1 MRRLILYE
9 NQHKASLV
17 HLLFVETEGK
27 TLHVWLTDTQGI
39 KLMSRIFTSPPG
51 QYLGEVGRYTEAADN
66 YVRATQ
72 FTPEDFELIF
82 NAANALR
89 QANRNDEA
97 EKFYKKAAKLR
108 PNVSGKRPSSL
119 KWSFFHAT
127 IVQAIWKIV
136 LHCFHVSS

>member
-1 MRRLILYE
+1 ML
-9 NQHKASLV
+9 S
-17 HLLFVETEGK
+17 
-27 TLHVWLTDTQGI
+27 
-39 KLMSRIFTSPPG
+39 PG

-82 NAANALR
+82 NTANALR

-108 PNVSGKRPSSL
+108 PNVSSIRHFHKLQELRYFLWQNDQVWLLLTFPFILNVSL
-119 KWSFFHAT
+119 QCLLCSLDHS
-127 IVQAIWKIV
+127 
-136 LHCFHVSS
+136 LG

>member
-1 MRRLILYE
+1 MHRLILYD
-9 NQHKASLV
+9 NQHKASLL
-17 HLLFVETEGK
+17 HLFFVETEEE
-27 TLHVWLTDTQGI
+27 TLHVWLRDTHGI
-39 KLMSRIFTSPPG
+39 KLMSCFFLISSPG

-108 PNVSGKRPSSL
+108 PNVSG
-119 KWSFFHAT
+119 
-127 IVQAIWKIV
+127 
-136 LHCFHVSS
+136 